1 MLGNNRFIE
10 GIARSSTRPA
20 HDFNAESRCLRV
32 PRGVELQAP
41 LPRNSRNP
49 MPRNTDISPLARLV
63 RRIDAVADGAPSP
76 DGIPTGFPSVDRILG
91 GGIRRGDLVVLAG
104 DVGSGKS
111 ALALAIALRGATE
124 GKDVL
129 FLSGEMSAERVLERA
144 LAIVG
149 RARIDDIRQG
159 SLDDTARSAVGAAA
173 IRLSERAPI
182 DEPLESEFD
191 AVAATIEHRRGVHLA
206 VIDSLE
212 SIHHSD
218 SPLEEQRAASAAKL
232 KALAVK
238 LDMAIVVTAQL
249 PALDRA
255 RQDLR
260 PRLHDLG
267 GKGAIAHHADVVLGV
282 FREEMYQPGHG
293 VEGAT
298 ELLIV
303 KNRNGASGYADL
315 YFYAHWLRFEDMLDP
330 DR

>member
-1 MLGNNRFIE
+1 
-10 GIARSSTRPA
+10 
-20 HDFNAESRCLRV
+20 
-32 PRGVELQAP
+32 
-41 LPRNSRNP
+41 
-49 MPRNTDISPLARLV
+49 MPRNTDISPLSRLV

-76 DGIPTGFPSVDRILG
+76 DTVPTGFPSVDRILG
-91 GGIRRGDLVVLAG
+91 GGIRRGDLVVLGG

-111 ALALAIALRGATE
+111 SLALAIALRAAAAGN
-124 GKDVL
+124 DSI
-129 FLSGEMSAERVLERA
+129 FLSGEMSVERVLERA
-144 LAIVG
+144 LAIEG

-159 SLDDTARSAVGAAA
+159 SLDDAARSGVGAAA
-173 IRLSERAPI
+173 VRLRERAPI
-182 DEPLESEFD
+182 VEPLEGEFD
-191 AVAATIEHRRGVHLA
+191 AVASTIEHRRGMQLA
-206 VIDSLE
+206 VVDSLE
-212 SIHHSD
+212 SLVHGD
-218 SPLEEQRAASAAKL
+218 GPVEEQRAATAARL

-238 LDMAIVVTAQL
+238 LDMAIIVTAQL

-267 GKGAIAHHADVVLGV
+267 GKGAIAHHADVVLGL

-303 KNRNGASGYADL
+303 KNRNGSAGYADL

>member
-1 MLGNNRFIE
+1 
-10 GIARSSTRPA
+10 
-20 HDFNAESRCLRV
+20 
-32 PRGVELQAP
+32 
-41 LPRNSRNP
+41 
-49 MPRNTDISPLARLV
+49 MPRNTDISPLSRLV

-76 DGIPTGFPSVDRILG
+76 DTVPTGFPSVDRILG
-91 GGIRRGDLVVLAG
+91 GGLRRGDLVVLGG

-111 ALALAIALRGATE
+111 SHALAMALRGAAAGT
-124 GKDVL
+124 DAL

-144 LAIVG
+144 LAIEG
-149 RARIDDIRQG
+149 RAKIDDIRQG
-159 SLDDTARSAVGAAA
+159 SLDDAARSGVGAAA
-173 IRLSERAPI
+173 VRLRERAPVV
-182 DEPLESEFD
+182 EPLDAEIE
-191 AVAATIEHRRGVHLA
+191 AVASTIEHRRGVQL
-206 VIDSLE
+206 VVVDSLE
-212 SIHHSD
+212 CLVPGD
-218 SPLEEQRAASAAKL
+218 GPVEERRAAAAARL

-238 LDMAIVVTAQL
+238 LDMVIVATAQL
-249 PALDRA
+249 PALDRT

-298 ELLIV
+298 ELLVV
-303 KNRNGASGYADL
+303 KNRNGSAGYADL